1 MRNIPVYYTP
11 MDITPELNNITP
23 NYAGKKRKS
32 RIEDIVTQVLVGDIS
47 EHEFHSPKP
56 LTKKECAVARQLL
69 MDSMNARC
77 MQLLGGA
84 PRILDSDEEKAA
96 ERQYRQ
102 YERAFKKLLRW
113 LDYWEGK

>member
-32 RIEDIVTQVLVGDIS
+32 RKEDIVTQVLVGDIS

-56 LTKKECAVARQLL
+56 LTKTECAAARRLL
-69 MDSMNARC
+69 AESMDSLT

-84 PRILDSDEEKAA
+84 PRPSGSDEEKAA
-96 ERQYRQ
+96 SRKYRR
-102 YERAFKKLLRW
+102 YKRTFNKLLRW